1 MAFATLSGYFG
12 SVVMV
17 IFAFTMEPL
26 LAVIGL
32 ALLTIQVISAR
43 LYNLVLVNLISN
55 AGFITNILGI

>member
-43 LYNLVLVNLISN
+43 LYNLVLVNLISI